1 MTMEW
6 RQSFPLLSS
15 VDGKPRPILTP
26 GIFALF
32 ALAIPETASA

>member
-6 RQSFPLLSS
+6 RESLLLRRS

-32 ALAIPETASA
+32 GLAIPESASV